1 MTEEPGVLQSVRLQR
16 VGPELVTE
24 QRQQQQQQLYLYIHA
39 CVSVPFF
46 LLVSSVF
53 SRSQY

>member
-1 MTEEPGVLQSVRLQR
+1 MTEEPGVLQLVRLQR